1 MFIKVAIDQESRQ
14 AATYNNDSKLDMI
27 ITVMDEG
34 AAGITRKGSKTD
46 DAKAIEEQ
54 KRYSSGYFNKAVV
67 EKDEETG
74 KMKTVLRT
82 TMNRKITLAGSNYR
96 PQSDAIQSR
105 VLLIMMKKPPKG
117 QSSGAATNGA
127 IFNLPDVERQRAP
140 FLMAMNTLT
149 SCAGIIYGLNACGAF
164 NFNYSNGAIIRIL
177 NHRLKQ
183 GLETGARIGTYIDKI
198 AESIHVLE
206 LATRWWRHSESLCAR
221 LFFGSTDAHACTCL
235 PAEAGEKVGYKMR
248 HLVLFLRMNNVVPIE
263 AYSVAASMVNRATHV
278 VKELYAVASAIKM
291 CVQTPSDGD
300 DSSNVRFQKNSNGS
314 HFMLSVTM
322 VKLKER
328 IMPFLANEGEGAVEA
343 VLDDLKTRSV
353 DGSVMMLETCSDD
366 PTARFP
372 VAMVHPSLFDTTGAL
387 TNAER
392 TMLGVLH
399 AVINDPSPRTPR
411 WWPLYEDNAED
422 NDYESPKRYV
432 FKPSVANAL
441 LDPPNPIPAPDI
453 FYPKELQTLG
463 PREHAAACAFLDYRN
478 QANGGLHDSW
488 YCSQMVKI
496 GVYEP
501 APDGEPGNSGTFG
514 MNVGIFFPGPRCWPP
529 W

>member
-1 MFIKVAIDQESRQ
+1 
-14 AATYNNDSKLDMI
+14 
-27 ITVMDEG
+27 
-34 AAGITRKGSKTD
+34 
-46 DAKAIEEQ
+46 
-54 KRYSSGYFNKAVV
+54 
-67 EKDEETG
+67 
-74 KMKTVLRT
+74 MKTVLKT

-127 IFNLPDVERQRAP
+127 IFNLPDVQSQRAP

-149 SCAGIIYGLNACGAF
+149 SCAGIIYGLHACGAF
-164 NFNYSNGAIIRIL
+164 KFNYANGAIIRIL

-198 AESIHVLE
+198 AEAIHVLE
-206 LATRWWRHSESLCAR
+206 LATRWWRHSESCFAR
-221 LFFGSTDAHACTCL
+221 AALSPTFAPQRIGVGSL
-235 PAEAGEKVGYKMR
+235 LLVFAEAGEKVGYEMR

-263 AYSVAASMVNRATHV
+263 AYSVAAGMVNRATHV

-291 CVQTPSDGD
+291 CVQTPTDGD
-300 DSSNVRFQKNSNGS
+300 DNTNVRFQKNSNGS

-322 VKLKER
+322 TKLKDR

-343 VLDDLKTRSV
+343 VLEDLKARSV

-399 AVINDPSPRTPR
+399 AVINDPNPRTVR
-411 WWPLYEDNAED
+411 WWPLYEPNAED

-432 FKPSVANAL
+432 FKPSVAEAL
-441 LDPPNPIPAPDI
+441 LNPPNPIPAPDI

-463 PREHAAACAFLDYRN
+463 PREHAAACAFMDYRN
-478 QANGGLHDSW
+478 QANEGLHDSW
-488 YCSQMVKI
+488 YSTQMVKI
-496 GVYEP
+496 AIFEA

-514 MNVGIFFPGPRCWPP
+514 MNVGTFFDKRALLSGLRPEMLTAASPCTCVVLTALRCAGTAAEQDGRQAVGGERQDH
-529 W
+529 